1 MGNLRFDPAA
11 PAPAASASSTSG
23 GSSGERK
30 FEHVPKDTVL
40 DVEVVRCEERTI
52 DKAKTPWK
60 KFDEEVVFAFKV
72 IDGDYKN
79 RWFWLDVPAI
89 LDNSPNCKLRLYLQ
103 SILNVPDL
111 SDAFPGGLDFDGADY
126 IGQECQIRVGTYFSD
141 KKQEIQNSVEDVL
154 PAARGGGS
162 AIPAAEAF

>member
-1 MGNLRFDPAA
+1 MSIRFDPAA
-11 PAPAASASSTSG
+11 APVG
-23 GSSGERK
+23 GGADAFQGGGEKRK
-30 FEHVPKDTVL
+30 FEHVPKDAVL

-60 KFDEEVVFAFKV
+60 KFDEEVAFAFRV
-72 IDGDYKN
+72 LDGEYKN
-79 RWFWLDVPAI
+79 RWFWTDVPAI

-103 SILNVPDL
+103 SILGVSDL
-111 SDAFPGGLDFDGADY
+111 ASAFPGGLDFDAADY

-154 PAARGGGS
+154 PAISRAGD
-162 AIPAAEAF
+162 AIPAGEAF